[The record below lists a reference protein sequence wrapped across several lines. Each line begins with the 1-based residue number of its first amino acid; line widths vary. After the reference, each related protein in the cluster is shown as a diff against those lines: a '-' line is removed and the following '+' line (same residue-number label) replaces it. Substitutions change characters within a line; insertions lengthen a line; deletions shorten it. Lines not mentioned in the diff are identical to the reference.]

1 MKVSV
6 KASGTMKRHFS
17 EEAIDDNLAD
27 GSTIGGLLENIDFHL
42 KSIFPDS
49 LWNKRTRQ
57 FRGPVVILI
66 DQMVISHLKTPLRNG

>member
-1 MKVSV
+1 MEDCSMQK
-6 KASGTMKRHFS
+6 
-17 EEAIDDNLAD
+17 IAD
-27 GSTIGGLLENIDFHL
+27 CAYFRRRSDESQCKSQRL